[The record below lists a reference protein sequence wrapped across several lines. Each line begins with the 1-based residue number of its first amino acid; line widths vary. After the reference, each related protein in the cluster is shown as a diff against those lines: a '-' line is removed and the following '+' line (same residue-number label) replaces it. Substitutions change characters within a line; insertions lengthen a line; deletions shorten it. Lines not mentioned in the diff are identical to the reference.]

1 MPALFDCAYADARPD
16 NAIEGVSEKIPPNL
30 QGDGLTVGS
39 PEQWRFLLA
48 RHGRGINVCMA
59 DGGARW
65 VRLEETYQLT
75 WNASWKPY
83 RLHLP
88 GR

>member
-1 MPALFDCAYADARPD
+1 
-16 NAIEGVSEKIPPNL
+16 
-30 QGDGLTVGS
+30 
-39 PEQWRFLLA
+39 
-48 RHGRGINVCMA
+48 MA